1 MKMKFAFAIALLLV
15 SSVAASASGFPRPAS
30 KPTPPDVALSAYI
43 ERVRAES
50 AAAVHTPGSIWSDD
64 GRLTRLSSDLKAT
77 HIHDVISIVVSESL
91 AASTDGA
98 VKNSRGSSANSA
110 ITGLVGNIP
119 AGNALQNLITQ
130 NSASALN
137 AQGQSVTNSS
147 LSTVLGG
154 EVVDVLPNG
163 MLVVQAVRQ
172 VAFNQQTQIIRMRGL
187 VRPQDV
193 TPMNQVLSTSITD
206 LELEVV
212 GRGIINDYTYR
223 PNLLVRIFQRLL
235 IF

>member
-1 MKMKFAFAIALLLV
+1 M
-15 SSVAASASGFPRPAS
+15 
-30 KPTPPDVALSAYI
+30 
-43 ERVRAES
+43 
-50 AAAVHTPGSIWSDD
+50 
-64 GRLTRLSSDLKAT
+64 
-77 HIHDVISIVVSESL
+77 
-91 AASTDGA
+91 
-98 VKNSRGSSANSA
+98 
-110 ITGLVGNIP
+110 
-119 AGNALQNLITQ
+119 
-130 NSASALN
+130 
-137 AQGQSVTNSS
+137 
-147 LSTVLGG
+147 
-154 EVVDVLPNG
+154 VDVLPNG
-163 MLVVQAVRQ
+163 MMVVQAVRQ